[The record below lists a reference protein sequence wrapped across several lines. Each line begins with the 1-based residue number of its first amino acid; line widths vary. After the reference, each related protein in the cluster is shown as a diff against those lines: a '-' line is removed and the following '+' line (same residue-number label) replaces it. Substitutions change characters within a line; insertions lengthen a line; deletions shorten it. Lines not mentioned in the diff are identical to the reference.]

1 MNVCNEI
8 YRFSWGTVGFRYIYK
23 WRKGE
28 AFHGVDLM
36 AGGGDE
42 RACFRPGSA
51 ARRDPLLF
59 CCFFTSVE
67 MLRKFAHHQEKKKR
81 SENARK
87 EKKKKKAGRQLR
99 VTPGKELQRMR
110 RGLATPAGVG
120 FSFFSV
126 LFLLLLAQEGCFS
139 VMCARPAAQTR
150 PVRHLG
156 KTRTK
161 EGLPS
166 VTSISFISLVGHVKI
181 LDYVHGNSQFY
192 SPTHFLTFLNQF
204 SSQRC
209 NSFLSGGGGG
219 GGGVSAVLRYF
230 L

>member
-1 MNVCNEI
+1 VPP
-8 YRFSWGTVGFRYIYK
+8 
-23 WRKGE
+23 
-28 AFHGVDLM
+28 
-36 AGGGDE
+36 GGIL
-42 RACFRPGSA
+42 FYSA
-51 ARRDPLLF
+51 AFSHLWR
-59 CCFFTSVE
+59 C
-67 MLRKFAHHQEKKKR
+67 
-81 SENARK
+81 SENLPIIRRRK
-87 EKKKKKAGRQLR
+87 NAVKTHERKKKKKKAGRQLR

-156 KTRTK
+156 ETRTK

-204 SSQRC
+204 SSQRR
-209 NSFLSGGGGG
+209 NSSSSWWVKF
-219 GGGVSAVLRYF
+219 
-230 L
+230 